1 MIGKHSWR
9 LLVLAPIAA
18 FVLSAPPALA
28 QRGGGPGG
36 QQQESGSSGTNGKGG
51 QIAQVGAGVTDG
63 TTTGVSG
70 PKHGSGGSGE
80 PPLPQA
86 SLCDSY
92 SGDVQ
97 QACLDVVLRQGAKPG
112 DRRNNGSK

>member
-1 MIGKHSWR
+1 MIARHPLR
-9 LLVLAPIAA
+9 LLVLVPAA
-18 FVLSAPPALA
+18 VFALSTPALA

-36 QQQESGSSGTNGKGG
+36 QQQGSGSAGTNGKGA
-51 QIAQVGAGVTDG
+51 QIAQVGAGTTDG

-70 PKHGSGGSGE
+70 PTGGGGPAGM
-80 PPLPQA
+80 PPPPRA

-97 QACLDVVLRQGAKPG
+97 KACLDVVLRQGDKPG
-112 DRRNNGSK
+112 GRQNNGSK